1 MKIDYLPALPQK
13 KRPICI
19 IGAGGIVK
27 DAHLPAYQQAGFEVV
42 SIYNRSVG
50 RAEALAKQFNIPAVY
65 DSVAELVDNAPDNAV
80 FDLALMPAQFIPVLE
95 QLPDGASVLIQKPMG
110 DNYEQAR
117 QIQALC
123 NRKQLKAS
131 INCQLRY
138 APFVLAARDLI
149 SKGVI
154 GDVYDMEV
162 RVTVHTP
169 WEYFPNVIN
178 HPRLEIQQHSVHY
191 VDLIRSFLGNPERVL
206 AKTVA
211 HPLKPMSST
220 RTSMILDYGNQIRAV
235 INTNHDHE
243 FGMKNQDSF
252 IKWEGTKG
260 AIIAR
265 LGLLMNYPDGC
276 NDEFEYC
283 ALEDDGV
290 PVWHTIPLKGSW
302 FPEAFIGTMADNQRF
317 SEGEIAELPTSVNDV
332 INTMKCVEEAYAISS
347 VT

>member
-1 MKIDYLPALPQK
+1 M
-13 KRPICI
+13 
-19 IGAGGIVK
+19 
-27 DAHLPAYQQAGFEVV
+27 V
-42 SIYNRSVG
+42 SIYNRSVE
-50 RAEALAKQFNIPAVY
+50 RAKALAKQYQIPAVY
-65 DSVAELVDNAPDNAV
+65 DSVSELVANAPEDAIY
-80 FDLALMPAQFIPVLE
+80 DLALMPAQFIPVLE

-110 DNYEQAR
+110 DDYEQAR
-117 QIQALC
+117 QIQQLC
-123 NRKQLKAS
+123 ERKGLKAS

-149 SKGVI
+149 SKGAI
-154 GDVYDMEV
+154 GDIYDMEV

-191 VDLIRSFLGNPERVL
+191 VDLVRSFLGNPQRVL

-220 RTSMILDYGNQIRAV
+220 RTTMIMDYGNQLRAV

-243 FGMKNQDSF
+243 FGLKNQDSF

-283 ALEDDGV
+283 TFNDEGV

-302 FPEAFIGTMADNQRF
+302 FPEAFIGTMADNQRYTV
-317 SEGEIAELPTSVNDV
+317 GEITELPSSVDDV
-332 INTMKCVEEAYAISS
+332 LDTMQCVEQAYAVSGET
-347 VT
+347 V